1 MASEKTP
8 EPSRADDILHD
19 SEIQD
24 AGSQENAAAK
34 PLDAPPDGGLRAW
47 LVAAGAASIF
57 FCGLG
62 FANSFGSFAQY
73 YQTHQLSHLSEDT
86 IAWIGSL
93 SATLQFLTGLVG
105 GPLFDRYGEKV
116 SSMFLCSSSS
126 S

>member
-8 EPSRADDILHD
+8 EPAQADNILHD
-19 SEIQD
+19 SD
-24 AGSQENAAAK
+24 ATSQENAAAK

-73 YQTHQLSHLSEDT
+73 YKTHQLSHLSEDT

-116 SSMFLCSSSS
+116 SNSCEEQEIG
-126 S
+126 